1 MKSKLENNT
10 LFLYLEGRVDSNSAP
25 QVQAEIDEE
34 IAKYPH
40 ENLVINAKE
49 LEYISSAGLR
59 VVLRLKQQ
67 DKTLKVINANQ
78 AVYEVFDM
86 TGFTE
91 FMEVDRAYRK
101 LSVEGCTVIGKG
113 AKGTVYRYDKET
125 VVKVYNNPDSL
136 GAIQNERKLAREAF
150 VLGIPTAISY
160 DICRVDGKFGSVFEL
175 LDTKSYTQL
184 IQDDPENIDQYVSDY
199 ANLLRQIHQT
209 EIKPGSMPDYKPKG
223 MEWFNKAKPF
233 LPENTAAKLEA
244 MLIAIPDK
252 TTMLHCDY
260 HTNNL
265 MQMNGEALIIDM
277 DTLSHGHPIFELA
290 NTYTAH
296 KGFSEHMKGM
306 TENFFSFPVS
316 VANDVWDRFLP
327 KYLGTDDKEYVAAVE
342 EKTRLLSFLRII
354 QHIVKR
360 GDQENPE
367 GKADLDY
374 YVSKVVELT
383 EKVNDFDFELK

>member
-1 MKSKLENNT
+1 MRSKLEDNT
-10 LFLYLEGRVDSNSAP
+10 LSLYLEGRVDSNSAQ

-34 IAKYPH
+34 IEKYPH
-40 ENLVINAKE
+40 EKLVINAKD

-59 VVLRLKQQ
+59 IVLRLKQK
-67 DKTLKVINANQ
+67 DKTLKVINTNES
-78 AVYEVFDM
+78 VYEVFDM

-91 FMEVDRAYRK
+91 FMEINRSFRK
-101 LSVEGCTVIGKG
+101 LSVDGCAVIGKG
-113 AKGTVYRYDKET
+113 AKGTVYRYDRET

-136 GAIQNERKLAREAF
+136 AVIQNERKLAREAF

-160 DICRVDGKFGSVFEL
+160 DIARVDGKFGSVFEL

-184 IQDDPENIDQYVSDY
+184 IEDDPANIDQYVTDY
-199 ANLLRQIHQT
+199 ANLLRQIHGT
-209 EIKPGSMPDYKPKG
+209 TIKPGSMPDYKPKA
-223 MEWFNKAKPF
+223 MDWFNKSKPF
-233 LPENTAAKLEA
+233 LPEATANKLEA
-244 MLIAIPDK
+244 MIEAVPDEP
-252 TTMLHCDY
+252 TMLHCDY

-277 DTLSHGHPIFELA
+277 DTLSHGHPIFDLA
-290 NTYTAH
+290 NTFTAH

-306 TENFFSFPVS
+306 TENFFTFPVE

-327 KYLGTDDKEYVAAVE
+327 KYLKSDDKAYVAEIEDKA
-342 EKTRLLSFLRII
+342 RLLGLVRII

-360 GDQENPE
+360 NSQETPE

-374 YVSKVVELT
+374 YVAETVKLVDKL
-383 EKVNDFDFELK
+383 DCLDFEFK